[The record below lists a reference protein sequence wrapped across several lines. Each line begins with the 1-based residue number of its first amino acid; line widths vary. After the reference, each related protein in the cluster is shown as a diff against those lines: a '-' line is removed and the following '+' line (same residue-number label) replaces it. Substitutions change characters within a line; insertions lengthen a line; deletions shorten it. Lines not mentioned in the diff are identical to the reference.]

1 MKNTVFRWLL
11 KGFVFIP
18 GILFIICSCHSY
30 SDKKLQTEIDNIAA
44 RFVPDR
50 RVGICT
56 IKLESGKKGTLILR
70 GETTN
75 PEAKKEIIKT
85 LYNQGITVVDS
96 IISAPDTT
104 VNAKSF
110 GLVTLSVINL
120 RKEPDHTSELVSQA
134 KLGTP
139 VLILKNKNSWVQ
151 IQTPDN
157 YISWT
162 EASSVKLLNK
172 MEMDV
177 WKNSERLIYM
187 DNSGWLH
194 DNPSINSGVE
204 GDLVGGCI
212 MKRTGELKGYFSVE
226 LPDGRTGFI
235 EKQKVMNFNDWKRI
249 TLCTEESI
257 CRVARTF
264 LGLPYLWGGSSTKAV
279 DCSGLVQSVYFMNG
293 LILQR
298 DASLQALHGSVVDI
312 SNGYSRLKKG
322 DLLFFGS
329 NVNGIHH
336 VTHVA
341 IYMGN
346 MEYINSSGRVMINS
360 LDSTQ
365 TNYNRKR
372 INSLLSA
379 KRNIG
384 VENDPGIVP
393 VFKHPWY

>member
-1 MKNTVFRWLL
+1 MKNAGFRWLF
-11 KGFVFIP
+11 KGLFFIP
-18 GILFIICSCHSY
+18 GVLFILCGCRTY
-30 SDKKLQTEIDNIAA
+30 NNKKLQTEIDLIAA
-44 RFVPDR
+44 RFVPDP
-50 RVGICT
+50 RVGICS
-56 IKLESGKKGTLILR
+56 IKLESGEKGTLILR

-75 PEAKKEIIKT
+75 PDAKIEIIKT
-85 LYNQGITVVDS
+85 LYNQGIILVDS
-96 IISAPDTT
+96 IIISPDTA
-104 VNAKSF
+104 NNKKSL

-162 EASSVKLLNK
+162 EVSSLKLLNK
-172 MEMDV
+172 MEMKA
-177 WKNSERLIYM
+177 WNNSDRVIYLV
-187 DNSGWLH
+187 NSGWLH
-194 DNPSINSGVE
+194 DNPSDNSGVE

-212 MKRTGELKGYFSVE
+212 MKKTGELKGYFSVE
-226 LPDGRTGFI
+226 LPDGRTGFV
-235 EKQKVMNFNDWKRI
+235 ERQKVMNFDDWKLVTR
-249 TLCTEESI
+249 CTEESI
-257 CRVARTF
+257 CSVAKTF
-264 LGLPYLWGGSSTKAV
+264 LGLPYLWGGSSAKAV
-279 DCSGLVQSVYFMNG
+279 DCSGFVQSVYFMNG

-298 DASLQALHGSVVDI
+298 DASLQALHGSIVDI
-312 SNGYSRLKKG
+312 SNGYSRLEKG

-329 NVNGIHH
+329 KVNGKQH

-341 IYMGN
+341 IYLGN

-365 TNYNRKR
+365 TNYNRIR
-372 INSLLSA
+372 TNSLLSA
-379 KRNIG
+379 KRIIG

-393 VFKHPWY
+393 VFKHSWY

>member
-1 MKNTVFRWLL
+1 MKNVGFNWLL
-11 KGFVFIP
+11 KGFVLIP

-30 SDKKLQTEIDNIAA
+30 SDKKLQADIDLIAA

-50 RVGICT
+50 RVGICN
-56 IKLESGKKGTLILR
+56 IKLESGKEGILILR
-70 GETTN
+70 GETTI

-85 LYNQGITVVDS
+85 LYNQGKTLVDS
-96 IISAPDTT
+96 IIISPDTT
-104 VNAKSF
+104 FNAKSF

-120 RKEPDHTSELVSQA
+120 RKEPDQTSELVSQA

-172 MEMDV
+172 TEMDV

-194 DNPSINSGVE
+194 DNPSDSSGVE

-212 MKRTGELKGYFSVE
+212 MKKTGELKGFFSVE
-226 LPDGRTGFI
+226 LPDGRTGFV
-235 EKQKVMNFNDWKRI
+235 EKRKIINFNDWKRI
-249 TLCTEESI
+249 TPRTEESI
-257 CRVARTF
+257 CSIARTF
-264 LGLPYLWGGSSTKAV
+264 LGLPYLWGGSSAKAV

-298 DASLQALHGSVVDI
+298 DASLQALHGSVIDI
-312 SNGYSRLKKG
+312 SSGYSRLKKG
-322 DLLFFGS
+322 DLMFFGS
-329 NVNGIHH
+329 KVNGKQH

-346 MEYINSSGRVMINS
+346 MEYINSSGRVLINS

-372 INSLLSA
+372 RNSLLSA
-379 KRNIG
+379 KRIIG

-393 VFKHPWY
+393 VYKHPWY

>member
-1 MKNTVFRWLL
+1 MKNAGFRWLF
-11 KGFVFIP
+11 KGLFFIP
-18 GILFIICSCHSY
+18 GVLFILCGCRTY
-30 SDKKLQTEIDNIAA
+30 NNKKLQTEIDLIAA
-44 RFVPDR
+44 RFVPDP
-50 RVGICT
+50 RVGICS
-56 IKLESGKKGTLILR
+56 IKLESGEKGTLILR

-75 PEAKKEIIKT
+75 PDAKIEIIKT
-85 LYNQGITVVDS
+85 LYNQGIILVDS
-96 IISAPDTT
+96 IIISPDTA
-104 VNAKSF
+104 NNKKSL

-162 EASSVKLLNK
+162 EVSSLKLLNK
-172 MEMDV
+172 MEMKA
-177 WKNSERLIYM
+177 WNNSDRVIYLV
-187 DNSGWLH
+187 NSGWLH
-194 DNPSINSGVE
+194 DNPSDNSGVE

-212 MKRTGELKGYFSVE
+212 MKKTGELKGYFSVE
-226 LPDGRTGFI
+226 LPDGRTGFV
-235 EKQKVMNFNDWKRI
+235 ERQKVMNFDDWKLVTR
-249 TLCTEESI
+249 CTEESI
-257 CRVARTF
+257 CSVAKTF
-264 LGLPYLWGGSSTKAV
+264 LGLPYLWGGSSAKAV
-279 DCSGLVQSVYFMNG
+279 DCSGFVQSVYFMNG

-298 DASLQALHGSVVDI
+298 DASLQALHGSIVDI
-312 SNGYSRLKKG
+312 SNGYSRLEKG

-329 NVNGIHH
+329 KVNGKQH

-341 IYMGN
+341 IYLGN

-372 INSLLSA
+372 TNSLLSA
-379 KRNIG
+379 KRIIG

-393 VFKHPWY
+393 VFKHSWY

>member
-1 MKNTVFRWLL
+1 MKKGGFRWLF
-11 KGFVFIP
+11 KGLVFIP
-18 GILFIICSCHSY
+18 GVLFILYSCRTY
-30 SDKKLQTEIDNIAA
+30 NDKKLQTEIDLIAA
-44 RFVPDR
+44 RYVPDP
-50 RVGICT
+50 RVGICN
-56 IKLESGKKGTLILR
+56 IKLESGEKGTLILR

-75 PEAKKEIIKT
+75 PDIKKEIIKT
-85 LYNQGITVVDS
+85 LYNRGKTLVDS
-96 IISAPDTT
+96 IIILPDTAF
-104 VNAKSF
+104 NKKLL

-162 EASSVKLLNK
+162 EVSSLTLLNK
-172 MEMDV
+172 MEM
-177 WKNSERLIYM
+177 NSWNNSDRVIYLV
-187 DNSGWLH
+187 NSGWLH
-194 DNPSINSGVE
+194 DNPSDNSGVD

-212 MKRTGELKGYFSVE
+212 MKKTGELKGYFSVE
-226 LPDGRTGFI
+226 LPDGRTGFV
-235 EKQKVMNFNDWKRI
+235 ERQKVMNFNDWKLV
-249 TLCTEESI
+249 TPCTEESI
-257 CRVARTF
+257 CSVAKTF
-264 LGLPYLWGGSSTKAV
+264 LGLPYLWGGSSAKAV
-279 DCSGLVQSVYFMNG
+279 DCSGFVQSVYFMNG

-298 DASLQALHGSVVDI
+298 DASLQALHGSIVDI
-312 SNGYSRLKKG
+312 SNGYSRLEKG

-329 NVNGIHH
+329 KVNGKQH

-341 IYMGN
+341 IYLGN

-365 TNYNRKR
+365 NNYNRKR
-372 INSLLSA
+372 TNSLLTA
-379 KRNIG
+379 KRIIG

-393 VFKHPWY
+393 VFKHSWY